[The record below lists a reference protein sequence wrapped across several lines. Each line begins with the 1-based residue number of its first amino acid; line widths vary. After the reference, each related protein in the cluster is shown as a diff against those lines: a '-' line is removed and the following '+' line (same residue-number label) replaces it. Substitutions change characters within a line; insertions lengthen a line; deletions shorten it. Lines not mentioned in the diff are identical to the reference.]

1 MKQITIKDK
10 VIGKKHPTY
19 IIAELSGNHNQD
31 FDLAVKT
38 IEAAKQAGVDA
49 LKLQTYTADTIT
61 LDSDLPHFRTR
72 SDSLWAGQKLYDLYK
87 VAYTPWEWQPKLKK
101 IANDLGLHCF
111 SSPFDL
117 SSVDFLEQ
125 MDVPAYKIASFEITD
140 IPLIEYVAS
149 KNKPIIISTGIANKE
164 DIQLAVDACRKQGN
178 EQIAILKCTSAYP
191 TPLEDANL
199 NTIPLI
205 AQEFDTVVGLSD
217 HTLGTLVP
225 TIAVSLGA
233 RIIEKHI
240 ILDKSIGGVDSAFSL
255 DAQEFKSLVDEV
267 RATERAMGAA
277 TFEPN
282 EKMISAKRSA
292 RSLFAIEDIAA
303 GTILSHENIRS
314 LRPGLGLHPK
324 HLKTV
329 LGKKAKSDIK
339 KGSPL
344 RWELIDQ

>member
-1 MKQITIKDK
+1 MKQIKIKDR
-10 VIGKKHPTY
+10 VIGAEHPTY

-38 IEAAKQAGVDA
+38 IEAAKEAGVDA

-61 LDSDLPHFRTR
+61 LDSDLPHFKTR
-72 SDSLWAGQKLYDLYK
+72 NDSLWAGQKLYDLYK
-87 VAYTPWEWQPKLKK
+87 KAYTPWNWQPKLKK
-101 IANDLGLHCF
+101 IANDLGLDCF
-111 SSPFDL
+111 SSPFDF
-117 SSVDFLEQ
+117 SSVDFLEE
-125 MDVPAYKIASFEITD
+125 MNVPAYKIASFEITD

-149 KNKPIIISTGIANKE
+149 KGKPVIISTGIANRE
-164 DIQLAVDACRKQGN
+164 DIQCAIDACRSQGN
-178 EQIAILKCTSAYP
+178 DQIAILKCTSAYP

-225 TIAVSLGA
+225 TVAVSLGA

-240 ILDKSIGGVDSAFSL
+240 ILDKALGGVDSAFSL
-255 DAQEFKSLVDEV
+255 DAKEFKQLVDQV
-267 RATERAMGAA
+267 RATEAAMGQA

-282 EKMISAKRSA
+282 AKMISAKRSS
-292 RSLFAIEDIAA
+292 RSLFVVEDVAA
-303 GTILSHENIRS
+303 GSLLSSENIRS

-324 HLKTV
+324 HLPEV
-329 LGKKAKSDIK
+329 LGKKAKFDLK

-344 RWELIDQ
+344 SWELIQ